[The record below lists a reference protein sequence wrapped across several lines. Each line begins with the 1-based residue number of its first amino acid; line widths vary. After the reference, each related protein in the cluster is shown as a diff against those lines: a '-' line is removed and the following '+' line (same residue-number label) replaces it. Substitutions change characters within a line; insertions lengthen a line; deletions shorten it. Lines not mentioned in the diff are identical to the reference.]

1 MSERSDRRLALGLL
15 AAGLIGL
22 VASTILLI
30 ERLRLAGDEDY
41 VPTCSLNPV
50 LSCGSIMESAQA
62 SLLGFPNPIIG
73 VAAFP
78 VVVATGAALLGGAI
92 GAIVAALIGFGIG
105 SATESSETGGKLYES
120 KKSSTESNSSPSLS
134 DSNRLSRVMPR
145 FASALVIVDLFDWE
159 RPATAWSTVVKS
171 SIR

>member
-1 MSERSDRRLALGLL
+1 MARQSSLVRARYFVTAGRQDGRRTLL
-15 AAGLIGL
+15 VRKCVVDADNQLPSRPSTPL
-22 VASTILLI
+22 DAS
-30 ERLRLAGDEDY
+30 RLAGFKSVRQIDWAVRIE
-41 VPTCSLNPV
+41 
-50 LSCGSIMESAQA
+50 
-62 SLLGFPNPIIG
+62 PIN
-73 VAAFP
+73 
-78 VVVATGAALLGGAI
+78 TGL
-92 GAIVAALIGFGIG
+92 FGIG